1 MTFGV
6 CPWEKVRFPQK
17 KIFMV
22 AYLCNLRCIGLL
34 LFDKKVEGNEVAV
47 AHEYK
52 GNGACLLMD
61 IRWSGVLFVVLGFS
75 TRGSRLTNV
84 QRTAILLF
92 TFWDARDVLGS
103 IFMVANT
110 SDGCR

>member
-1 MTFGV
+1 LGKGTV
-6 CPWEKVRFPQK
+6 SSEKDLHGGIPVQSALHRPG
-17 KIFMV
+17 IS
-22 AYLCNLRCIGLL
+22 GLL

-61 IRWSGVLFVVLGFS
+61 IRWSGVLFVVLGFP